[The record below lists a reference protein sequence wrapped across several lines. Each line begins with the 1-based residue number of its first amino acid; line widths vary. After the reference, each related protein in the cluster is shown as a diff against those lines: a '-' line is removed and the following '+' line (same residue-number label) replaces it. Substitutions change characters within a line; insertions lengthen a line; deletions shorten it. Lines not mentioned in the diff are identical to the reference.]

1 MSKHNSII
9 ILPSCH
15 SSISASSLT
24 YPSPAP
30 GGDLHPVH
38 AGQGQG
44 AGQEGQEGG
53 RGAGGGETQLAVL
66 LAQGHG
72 HVISAAWGAEHLQE
86 GRSGQ
91 WGRWR
96 DCQDGV
102 SEAEDVT
109 LTVARSISGKS
120 MGLMGRTSTD
130 MGEFTTSDPPNEG
143 TVRECSSNTS
153 GEVEEEE
160 VREDGPHPLSPA
172 DGEVAIRRSGGG

>member
-1 MSKHNSII
+1 MN
-9 ILPSCH
+9 
-15 SSISASSLT
+15 ISN
-24 YPSPAP
+24 PSPAP

-53 RGAGGGETQLAVL
+53 RGAGGGDTQLAVL

-91 WGRWR
+91 WAGGGTVA

-102 SEAEDVT
+102 SRPEDFT
-109 LTVARSISGKS
+109 LTVARSMSGKS

-130 MGEFTTSDPPNEG
+130 MGEFTTRDPPNEG
-143 TVRECSSNTS
+143 TVREYSSSTA
-153 GEVEEEE
+153 GEVEVDEVEEEE
-160 VREDGPHPLSPA
+160 VRGCAGVQVCRLK
-172 DGEVAIRRSGGG
+172 